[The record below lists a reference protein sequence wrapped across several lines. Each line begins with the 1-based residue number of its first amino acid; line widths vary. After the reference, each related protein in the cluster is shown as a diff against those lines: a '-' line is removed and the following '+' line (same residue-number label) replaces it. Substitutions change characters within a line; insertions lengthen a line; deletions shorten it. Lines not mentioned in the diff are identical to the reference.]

1 MQVRRD
7 TRVMK
12 EATHMVFNVGMT
24 FAKKA
29 RSAPAVQQYHSPM
42 RQHKRTPSQHREI
55 KVGVSTGC
63 AREPFAIRYQ
73 QGQARQESGR
83 LSIHGRKL

>member
-1 MQVRRD
+1 MQRSRD
-7 TRVMK
+7 IGPRAMD
-12 EATHMVFNVGMT
+12 EATHMVFNVGKT

-55 KVGVSTGC
+55 KVGKFHFLRWKSPLVAKSAGAQVSRILG
-63 AREPFAIRYQ
+63 
-73 QGQARQESGR
+73 G
-83 LSIHGRKL
+83 